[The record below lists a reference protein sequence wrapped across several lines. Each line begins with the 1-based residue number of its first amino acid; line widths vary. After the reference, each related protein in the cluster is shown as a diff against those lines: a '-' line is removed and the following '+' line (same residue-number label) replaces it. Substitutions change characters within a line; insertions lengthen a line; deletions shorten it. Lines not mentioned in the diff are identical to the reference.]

1 MAQKADRS
9 DPASA
14 AARMGE
20 AQTEAMMAMQ
30 KDLVDAYE
38 QISRA
43 WLARAQS
50 EAELWQELAAKV
62 SGSRSVPD
70 ALRAY
75 QQCVA
80 QRMQM
85 AADDGRR
92 LLEDSQKIMGTVA
105 RSMSK
110 GWPTAST

>member
-1 MAQKADRS
+1 
-9 DPASA
+9 
-14 AARMGE
+14 MGE

-43 WLARAQS
+43 WLARLQS

-70 ALRAY
+70 ALGAY

-80 QRMQM
+80 QRMQI